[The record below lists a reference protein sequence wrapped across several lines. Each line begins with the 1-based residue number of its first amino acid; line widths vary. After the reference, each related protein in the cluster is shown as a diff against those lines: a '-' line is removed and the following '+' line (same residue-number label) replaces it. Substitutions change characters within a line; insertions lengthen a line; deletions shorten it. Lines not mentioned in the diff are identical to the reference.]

1 MSDRDSQRIAIV
13 GLGAVTPLG
22 LDLATTWQAVLA
34 GHSGVGP
41 ITQFD
46 ASNLKTQIAAE
57 VKGFDPGQYMDR
69 REVRR
74 SDRFVHLAIA
84 AAAQAIADSGLDLPR
99 EDPRRI
105 GAIVGSAIGGVNT
118 LLEQTEVL
126 RQRGPSRV
134 GPFAISSLMLNA
146 ASAQIAL
153 SFGLRGPNLGIAT
166 ACATGAHSL
175 GEAAE
180 VIRRGRADVMIAGAS
195 ESSIVPVAF
204 AAFDNMQALASR
216 NDAPDK
222 ACRPFDSDRAGF
234 VIGEGAAIT
243 VLERMDRA
251 KARGVHIYGELAGY
265 GNTDDAFHMAAP
277 HDQGTGAIEA
287 MLAALESAGLPP
299 SAVNYINPHGT
310 GTRIGDPIET
320 RAVRAVF
327 GAHADSLAMSS
338 TKSMTGHMLGVAGTI
353 EAIFCLLAI
362 RDQMLPPTI
371 NLDTPDPE
379 CDLDYVPNV
388 ARPATIE
395 VAMSNS
401 FGLGGHDASLIL
413 SRVD

>member
-1 MSDRDSQRIAIV
+1 MSDRDSQRVAIV

-22 LDLATTWQAVLA
+22 LDVASTWNAALA
-34 GHSGVGP
+34 GRSGVGP

-46 ASNLKTQIAAE
+46 ASILKTQIAAE
-57 VKGFDPGQYMDR
+57 VKGFDPANYMDR
-69 REVRR
+69 KEARR

-84 AAAQAIADSGLDLPR
+84 AAQEAVKDSGLDLSQ
-99 EDPRRI
+99 ENPRRA
-105 GAIVGSAIGGVNT
+105 GVIVGSAIGGVNT
-118 LLEQTEVL
+118 LLEQAETL
-126 RQRGPSRV
+126 KQRGPGRV
-134 GPFAISSLMLNA
+134 GPFAIPSLMLNS

-153 SFGLRGPNLGIAT
+153 AYGLRGPNLGIAT
-166 ACATGAHSL
+166 ACATGAHAL
-175 GEAAE
+175 GEAADL
-180 VIRRGRADVMIAGAS
+180 IRRGKVDMMLAGAA
-195 ESSIVPVAF
+195 ESGIIAIAF

-216 NDAPDK
+216 NDAPEK
-222 ACRPFDSDRAGF
+222 ACRPFDADRSGF
-234 VIGEGAAIT
+234 VIGEGAAIA

-251 KARGVHIYGELAGY
+251 KARGVHIYGELLGY

-277 HDQGTGAIEA
+277 HESGTGAIEA
-287 MLAALESAGLPP
+287 MLTALEMSGLPP

-320 RAVRAVF
+320 RAVRTVF
-327 GAHADSLAMSS
+327 GEHADHLAMSS
-338 TKSMTGHMLGVAGTI
+338 TKSMTGHMLGAAGTV

-388 ARPATIE
+388 ARPASVN

-401 FGLGGHDASLIL
+401 FGLGGHDASVIL
-413 SRVD
+413 ARVE